1 MKQLLSVIPSPSTS
15 LRTGS
20 ADASCGT
27 IFGYLHGILR
37 LRFAPLPPRRAGRMT
52 KSIRTFVVTIVF
64 IVAASVIASGEKI
77 DVSQIVD
84 PTTAE
89 SVLDAKVKIA
99 TPRNVQGGD
108 GYYSKCNYYSA
119 TPGKALLLRVY
130 QSAWQ
135 YDLQKELD
143 AVTKNTP
150 ALKEVSGLGDKA
162 MVTDWKASALPAR
175 ALMLYVVKGNVLIT
189 VGVSGFEDEAVS
201 LGKIKGVAEK
211 ILAQL

>member
-37 LRFAPLPPRRAGRMT
+37 LRFASLRMT
-52 KSIRTFVVTIVF
+52 RSIRIFVVTIVF
-64 IVAASVIASGEKI
+64 VVAASVIASGEKI

-119 TPGKALLLRVY
+119 TPGKTLLLRVY
-130 QSAWQ
+130 QAAWQ

-189 VGVSGFEDEAVS
+189 VGVSGFEDENVS

>member
-27 IFGYLHGILR
+27 IFGYLRGILR
-37 LRFAPLPPRRAGRMT
+37 FRFASLGMT
-52 KSIRTFVVTIVF
+52 KSIRIFVVTIVF
-64 IVAASVIASGEKI
+64 VVAASVIASGEKI

-99 TPRNVQGGD
+99 TPRNVQGAD

-189 VGVSGFEDEAVS
+189 VGVSGFEDENVS